1 MTVQFLVGLVAL
13 ASLTW
18 LCAWLGFHS
27 EILQIGNPVLF
38 NRTRRSIP
46 PEGSVGS
53 RLRAPPSRN

>member
-27 EILQIGNPVLF
+27 EILQI
-38 NRTRRSIP
+38 
-46 PEGSVGS
+46 EKS
-53 RLRAPPSRN
+53 RVAQSHGTINST